1 MGEETPQR
9 SHPGVR
15 WPKYKTLRER
25 REGSSMIVGVPKE
38 IKNKENRVGMVVAGV
53 RALTSS
59 GHKVLIQHNA
69 GVGAGITDDDYR
81 KAGATIVEGARD
93 VYEKADMIVK
103 VKEPLPEEYP
113 LLRENQIL
121 YTYLHLAAD
130 ERLTKAL
137 MERKI
142 VGIAYETIQ
151 PADGSLPLL
160 APMSAVA
167 GRMAT
172 QIGASYLQHDH
183 GGKGMLLGG
192 VTGVERGHV
201 VILGGGVVGVNAA
214 KMAVGLGAK
223 VTILDTNVHRLD
235 YLADI
240 FGNEITTLYSNSEQV
255 ERAVRGADLVI
266 GAVLVPGA
274 KAPKLVT
281 REMVSHMAPGGVI
294 VDVAV
299 DQGGSVETCRPT
311 SHEHPTYTVD
321 GVIHYAVPNMPG
333 AVPRTSTYALT
344 NVTLKYALML
354 ATLGWKEAV
363 ARDEALRKGVNI
375 LNGKVAYKQVAD
387 DLGLP
392 FEPVRV

>member
-1 MGEETPQR
+1 M
-9 SHPGVR
+9 
-15 WPKYKTLRER
+15 L
-25 REGSSMIVGVPKE
+25 VGVPKE
-38 IKNKENRVGMVVAGV
+38 IKNKENRVGMVVGGV
-53 RALTSS
+53 RSLSQA
-59 GHKVLIQHNA
+59 GHKVVVQSNA
-69 GVGAGITDDDYR
+69 GQGVGISDEDYR
-81 KAGATIVEGARD
+81 KAGATIVGSGKE
-93 VYEKADMIVK
+93 VYEKAEMIVK
-103 VKEPLPEEYP
+103 VKEPLPEEYL

-137 MERKI
+137 MERRI

-172 QIGASYLQHDH
+172 QIGATYLQHDH

-192 VTGVERGHV
+192 VTGVDRGKV
-201 VILGGGVVGVNAA
+201 VILGGGVVGINAA
-214 KMAVGLGAK
+214 KMAVGLGAN
-223 VTILDTNVHRLD
+223 VTILDVNVHRLD

-255 ERAVRGADLVI
+255 EKAVNQADLVI

-281 REMVSHMAPGGVI
+281 RDMISKMQPGGVV

-311 SHEHPTYTVD
+311 SHEHPTYTID
-321 GVIHYAVPNMPG
+321 GVVHYAVPNMPG

-344 NVTLKYALML
+344 NVTLKYALMI
-354 ATLGWKEAV
+354 ANLGWQEAV
-363 ARDEALRKGVNI
+363 QKDEALRKGVNI
-375 LNGKVAYKQVAD
+375 LNGKVSYKQVAD

-392 FEPVRV
+392 YEPVRF

>member
-1 MGEETPQR
+1 
-9 SHPGVR
+9 
-15 WPKYKTLRER
+15 
-25 REGSSMIVGVPKE
+25 MI
-38 IKNKENRVGMVVAGV
+38 I
-53 RALTSS
+53 
-59 GHKVLIQHNA
+59 
-69 GVGAGITDDDYR
+69 
-81 KAGATIVEGARD
+81 
-93 VYEKADMIVK
+93 K
-103 VKEPLPEEYP
+103 VKEPIQQEYR
-113 LLRENQIL
+113 LMKQGQIL

-137 MERKI
+137 MERRI

-172 QIGASYLQHDH
+172 QIGATYLQHDH
-183 GGKGMLLGG
+183 GGKGLLLGG
-192 VTGVERGHV
+192 VTGVDRARV
-201 VILGGGVVGVNAA
+201 AILGGGVVGINAA
-214 KMAVGLGAK
+214 KMAVGLGAN
-223 VTILDTNVHRLD
+223 VTILDVNVHRLD
-235 YLADI
+235 YLSDI
-240 FGNEITTLYSNSEQV
+240 FGNEITTVYSNSEQV
-255 ERAVRGADLVI
+255 EKVVTQADLVI

-281 REMVSHMAPGGVI
+281 RDMISKMQPGGVV

-311 SHEHPTYTVD
+311 SHEHPTYTID
-321 GVIHYAVPNMPG
+321 GVVHYAVPNMPG

-344 NVTLKYALML
+344 NVTLKYALMI
-354 ATLGWKEAV
+354 ANLGWKEAV
-363 ARDEALRKGVNI
+363 QKDDALRKGVNI

-392 FEPVRV
+392 YEPIRF

>member
-1 MGEETPQR
+1 
-9 SHPGVR
+9 
-15 WPKYKTLRER
+15 
-25 REGSSMIVGVPKE
+25 MIVGVPKE
-38 IKNKENRVGMVVAGV
+38 IKNKENRVGMVIAGV
-53 RALTSS
+53 RALTGA
-59 GHKVLIQHNA
+59 GHKVIVQHNA
-69 GVGAGITDDDYR
+69 GQGVGISDDDYR
-81 KAGATIVEGARD
+81 KAGAAIVEGAKEIYD
-93 VYEKADMIVK
+93 KSDMVVK
-103 VKEPLPEEYP
+103 VKEPLPEEYAM
-113 LLRENQIL
+113 LREGQIL

-172 QIGASYLQHDH
+172 QIGATYLQHDH

-192 VTGVERGHV
+192 VTGVERANV
-201 VILGGGVVGVNAA
+201 VVLGGGIVGVNAA

-223 VTILDTNVHRLD
+223 VSILDVNVHRLD
-235 YLADI
+235 YLSDI
-240 FGNEITTLYSNSEQV
+240 FGNEITTLYSNAETV
-255 ERAVRGADLVI
+255 EKCVSKADLVI

-274 KAPKLVT
+274 KAPKLVS
-281 REMVSHMAPGGVI
+281 RDMIAKMQPGGVI
-294 VDVAV
+294 IDVAV

-311 SHEHPTYTVD
+311 SHEHPTYSVD
-321 GVIHYAVPNMPG
+321 GIIHYAVPNMPG

-354 ATLGWKEAV
+354 ANLGWRDAV
-363 ARDEALRKGVNI
+363 ARDPALLKGVNI
-375 LNGKVAYKQVAD
+375 LGGKVAYKQVAD

-392 FEPVRV
+392 YEPARI

>member
-1 MGEETPQR
+1 
-9 SHPGVR
+9 
-15 WPKYKTLRER
+15 
-25 REGSSMIVGVPKE
+25 MIVGVPKE
-38 IKNKENRVGMVVAGV
+38 IKNKENRVGMVIAGV
-53 RALTSS
+53 RALTAA

-69 GVGAGITDDDYR
+69 GVGAGISNDDYR
-81 KAGATIVEGARD
+81 KAGATILETAKE
-93 VYEKADMIVK
+93 VYDKADMIVK

-113 LLRENQIL
+113 LLREGQIL

-172 QIGASYLQHDH
+172 QIGATYLQHDH

-192 VTGVERGHV
+192 VPGVDRANV
-201 VILGGGVVGVNAA
+201 VVLGGGVVGINSA

-223 VTILDTNVHRLD
+223 VTILDTNAHRLD
-235 YLADI
+235 YLSDI
-240 FGNEITTLYSNSEQV
+240 FGNEITTMYSNNETI
-255 ERAVRGADLVI
+255 ERSVTNADLVI

-274 KAPKLVT
+274 KAPKLVN
-281 REMVSHMAPGGVI
+281 REMISRMQPGGVV

-321 GVIHYAVPNMPG
+321 GIIHYAVPNMPG

-344 NVTLKYALML
+344 NVTLKYALQIANM
-354 ATLGWKEAV
+354 GWKEAV
-363 ARDEALRKGVNI
+363 AKDQALLKGVNI
-375 LNGKVAYKQVAD
+375 LNGKVTYKQVAD

-392 FEPVRV
+392 YEAVKL

>member
-1 MGEETPQR
+1 
-9 SHPGVR
+9 
-15 WPKYKTLRER
+15 
-25 REGSSMIVGVPKE
+25 MIVGVPKE
-38 IKNKENRVGMVVAGV
+38 IKNKENRVSMVVAGV
-53 RALTSS
+53 RALTQA
-59 GHKVLIQHNA
+59 GHKVLVQHNA
-69 GVGAGITDDDYR
+69 GAGAGISDDDYR
-81 KAGATIVEGARD
+81 KAGAVILETPKEIYD
-93 VYEKADMIVK
+93 KADMIVK

-137 MERKI
+137 CERKI
-142 VGIAYETIQ
+142 VGVAYETIQ

-172 QIGASYLQHDH
+172 QIGATYLQHDH

-192 VTGVERGHV
+192 VTGVERAHV
-201 VILGGGVVGVNAA
+201 VVLGGGVVGINSA

-223 VTILDTNVHRLD
+223 VSILDTNVHRLD

-240 FGNEITTLYSNSEQV
+240 FGNEVTTLYSNSEQI
-255 ERAVRGADLVI
+255 EKAVMSADLVI

-274 KAPKLVT
+274 KAPKLVN
-281 REMVSHMAPGGVI
+281 REMISRMAPGGVI

-321 GVIHYAVPNMPG
+321 GIIHYAVPNMPG

-344 NVTLKYALML
+344 NVTMKYAVMI
-354 ATLGWKEAV
+354 ANMGWQQAV
-363 ARDEALRKGVNI
+363 AKDEALLKGVNI
-375 LNGKVAYKQVAD
+375 LNGKVAYKRVAD

-392 FEPVRV
+392 YEPVRI

>member
-1 MGEETPQR
+1 M
-9 SHPGVR
+9 V
-15 WPKYKTLRER
+15 
-25 REGSSMIVGVPKE
+25 VGVPKE
-38 IKNKENRVGMVVAGV
+38 IKNKENRVGMVIAGV
-53 RALTSS
+53 RALTQA
-59 GHKVLIQHNA
+59 GHKVLIQNTA
-69 GVGAGITDDDYR
+69 GQGVGITDEDYR
-81 KAGATIVEGARD
+81 KAGATLVSGPKEL
-93 VYEKADMIVK
+93 YERSDLIVK
-103 VKEPLPEEYP
+103 VKEPLPEEYM

-151 PADGSLPLL
+151 PSDGSLPLL

-172 QIGASYLQHDH
+172 QIGATYLQHDH
-183 GGKGMLLGG
+183 GGKGLLLGG
-192 VTGVERGHV
+192 VTGVERGKV

-214 KMAVGLGAK
+214 KMAAGLGAH
-223 VTILDTNVHRLD
+223 VTILDVNVHRLD
-235 YLADI
+235 YLSDI
-240 FGNEITTLYSNSEQV
+240 FGNDVTTLYSNSEQI
-255 ERAVRGADLVI
+255 ERAVISADLVI

-281 REMVSHMAPGGVI
+281 RDMVSRMAPGGVV

-311 SHEHPTYTVD
+311 SHEHPTFTVD
-321 GVIHYAVPNMPG
+321 GVVHYAVPNMPG

-344 NVTLKYALML
+344 NVTLKYALMI
-354 ATLGWKEAV
+354 ANMGWKEAV
-363 ARDEALRKGVNI
+363 TKDEALRKGVNI
-375 LNGKVAYKQVAD
+375 LNGKVSYKQVAD

-392 FEPVRV
+392 YEPVRL

>member
-1 MGEETPQR
+1 
-9 SHPGVR
+9 
-15 WPKYKTLRER
+15 
-25 REGSSMIVGVPKE
+25 MIVGVPKE
-38 IKNKENRVGMVVAGV
+38 IKNKENRVGMVIAGV
-53 RALTSS
+53 RALTQA
-59 GHKVLIQHNA
+59 GHKVLVQHNA
-69 GVGAGITDDDYR
+69 GVGAGISDDDYR
-81 KAGATIVEGARD
+81 KAGATIIEGAKEI
-93 VYEKADMIVK
+93 YEKSDMIVK

-192 VTGVERGHV
+192 VTGVARANV
-201 VILGGGVVGVNAA
+201 VILGGGVVGINSA
-214 KMAVGLGAK
+214 KMAVGLGAN
-223 VTILDTNVHRLD
+223 VTLFDVNVPRLE
-235 YLADI
+235 YLSDV
-240 FGNEITTLYSNSEQV
+240 FGNEITTLYSNSEQI
-255 ERAVRGADLVI
+255 EKAVIQADLVI
-266 GAVLVPGA
+266 GAVLVAGA

-281 REMVSHMAPGGVI
+281 REMISKMQPGGVV

-354 ATLGWKEAV
+354 ANLGWRDAV
-363 ARDEALRKGVNI
+363 AKDAALLKGVNI
-375 LNGKVAYKQVAD
+375 LNGKVSYKQVAD
-387 DLGLP
+387 DLGLSY
-392 FEPVRV
+392 EPVRI

>member
-1 MGEETPQR
+1 
-9 SHPGVR
+9 
-15 WPKYKTLRER
+15 
-25 REGSSMIVGVPKE
+25 MIVGVPKE
-38 IKNKENRVGMVVAGV
+38 IKNKENRVGMVVGGV
-53 RALTSS
+53 RSLSQA
-59 GHKVLIQHNA
+59 GHKVVVQSNA
-69 GVGAGITDDDYR
+69 GQGVGISDEDYR
-81 KAGATIVEGARD
+81 KAGATIVGSGKE
-93 VYEKADMIVK
+93 VYEKAEMIVK
-103 VKEPLPEEYP
+103 VKEPLPEEYL

-137 MERKI
+137 MERRI

-172 QIGASYLQHDH
+172 QIGATYLQHDH

-192 VTGVERGHV
+192 VTGVDRGKV
-201 VILGGGVVGVNAA
+201 VILGGGVVGINAA
-214 KMAVGLGAK
+214 KMAVGLGAN
-223 VTILDTNVHRLD
+223 VTILDVNVHRLD

-255 ERAVRGADLVI
+255 EKAVNQADLVI

-281 REMVSHMAPGGVI
+281 RDMISKMQPGGVV

-311 SHEHPTYTVD
+311 SHEHPTYTID
-321 GVIHYAVPNMPG
+321 GVVHYAVPNMPG

-344 NVTLKYALML
+344 NVTLKYALMI
-354 ATLGWKEAV
+354 ANLGWQEAV
-363 ARDEALRKGVNI
+363 QKDEALRKGVNI
-375 LNGKVAYKQVAD
+375 LNGKVSYKQVAD

-392 FEPVRV
+392 YEPVRF

>member
-1 MGEETPQR
+1 
-9 SHPGVR
+9 
-15 WPKYKTLRER
+15 
-25 REGSSMIVGVPKE
+25 MIVGVPKE
-38 IKNKENRVGMVVAGV
+38 IKNKENRVGMVIAGV
-53 RALTSS
+53 RALTQA
-59 GHKVLIQHNA
+59 GHKVLVQHNA
-69 GVGAGITDDDYR
+69 GTGAGISDDDYR
-81 KAGATIVEGARD
+81 KAGATILETGKEIFD
-93 VYEKADMIVK
+93 KADMIIK

-113 LLRENQIL
+113 LLREGQIL

-172 QIGASYLQHDH
+172 QIGATYLQHDH

-192 VTGVERGHV
+192 VTGVERANV
-201 VILGGGVVGVNAA
+201 AVLGGGVVGVNAA

-223 VTILDTNVHRLD
+223 VSILDTNVHRLD

-240 FGNEITTLYSNSEQV
+240 FGNEITTLYSNNETV
-255 ERAVRGADLVI
+255 ERAVNKADLVI

-281 REMVSHMAPGGVI
+281 REMVSKMQPGGVI

-344 NVTLKYALML
+344 NVTLKYALQL
-354 ATLGWKEAV
+354 ANLGWKDAV
-363 ARDEALRKGVNI
+363 TRDEALRKGVNI
-375 LNGKVAYKQVAD
+375 LNGKVSYKQVAE

>member
-1 MGEETPQR
+1 
-9 SHPGVR
+9 
-15 WPKYKTLRER
+15 
-25 REGSSMIVGVPKE
+25 MIVGVPRE
-38 IKNKENRVGMVVAGV
+38 IKNRENRVGMVIAGV
-53 RALTSS
+53 RTLTQA
-59 GHKVLIQHNA
+59 GHKVLIQNNA
-69 GVGAGITDDDYR
+69 GQGAGISDEDYR
-81 KAGATIVEGARD
+81 KAGATMVELAKDIYDR
-93 VYEKADMIVK
+93 ADMIVK

-113 LLRENQIL
+113 LLREGQIIF
-121 YTYLHLAAD
+121 TYLHLAAD

-151 PADGSLPLL
+151 MADSSLPVL

-183 GGKGMLLGG
+183 GGKGLLLGG
-192 VTGVERGHV
+192 VTGVQRGRV

-214 KMAVGLGAK
+214 KMAAGLGAK
-223 VTILDTNVHRLD
+223 VTIMDVNSQRLD

-240 FGNEITTLYSNSEQV
+240 FGNEVSTLCSNSEQI
-255 ERAVRGADLVI
+255 EREVIRADLVI

-274 KAPKLVT
+274 KAPKLVS
-281 REMVSHMAPGGVI
+281 REMIAKMQPGSVI

-299 DQGGSVETCRPT
+299 DQGGCVETCRPT

-344 NVTLKYALML
+344 NVTMRYASLKRCEYPEREGRLQ
-354 ATLGWKEAV
+354 
-363 ARDEALRKGVNI
+363 ARGR
-375 LNGKVAYKQVAD
+375 
-387 DLGLP
+387 
-392 FEPVRV
+392 

>member
-1 MGEETPQR
+1 
-9 SHPGVR
+9 
-15 WPKYKTLRER
+15 
-25 REGSSMIVGVPKE
+25 MIVGVPKE
-38 IKNKENRVGMVVAGV
+38 IKNKEYRVGMVIAGV
-53 RALTSS
+53 KMLTQA
-59 GHKVLIQHNA
+59 GHKVLMQHNA
-69 GVGAGITDDDYR
+69 GLGAGISDEEYR
-81 KAGATIVEGARD
+81 KAGAVIMETAKEIYD
-93 VYEKADMIVK
+93 KSDMIVK
-103 VKEPLPEEYP
+103 VKEPLPEEYA
-113 LLRENQIL
+113 LLREGQIL

-172 QIGASYLQHDH
+172 QIGATYLQHDN
-183 GGKGMLLGG
+183 GGKGCLLGG
-192 VTGVERGHV
+192 VTGVDRSNV
-201 VILGGGVVGVNAA
+201 LILGGGVVGVNAA

-223 VTILDTNVHRLD
+223 VTICDVNVHRLD

-240 FGNEITTLYSNSEQV
+240 FGNELTTLYSNPEQI
-255 ERAVRGADLVI
+255 ERAISVADLVI

-274 KAPKLVT
+274 KAPKLVS
-281 REMVSHMAPGGVI
+281 REMVSKMAPGGVI

-344 NVTLKYALML
+344 NVTLKYALMI
-354 ATLGWKEAV
+354 ANKGWRDAV
-363 ARDEALRKGVNI
+363 MRDEALMKGVNI
-375 LNGKVAYKQVAD
+375 LNGRVTYKQVAD

-392 FEPVRV
+392 YEAVRV

>member
-1 MGEETPQR
+1 
-9 SHPGVR
+9 
-15 WPKYKTLRER
+15 
-25 REGSSMIVGVPKE
+25 MIVGVPKE
-38 IKNKENRVGMVVAGV
+38 IKNRENRVGMVIAGV
-53 RALTSS
+53 RSLTQA
-59 GHKVLIQHNA
+59 GHKVLVQHNA
-69 GVGAGITDDDYR
+69 GMGAGITDDDYR
-81 KAGATIVEGARD
+81 KAGATILEGAKEIFD
-93 VYEKADMIVK
+93 KADMIVK

-113 LLRENQIL
+113 MLREGQIL

-192 VTGVERGHV
+192 VTGVERASV
-201 VILGGGVVGVNAA
+201 VVLGGGVVGVNAA

-223 VTILDTNVHRLD
+223 VTIMDVNVHRLD

-255 ERAVRGADLVI
+255 ERAVHGADLVI

-281 REMVSHMAPGGVI
+281 REMVSKMQPGGVI

-344 NVTLKYALML
+344 NVTMKYALML
-354 ATLGWKEAV
+354 ANLGWKEAV
-363 ARDEALRKGVNI
+363 GRDEALRKGVNI
-375 LNGKVAYKQVAD
+375 LGGKVAYKQVAD

-392 FEPVRV
+392 YEPVRL

>member
-1 MGEETPQR
+1 
-9 SHPGVR
+9 
-15 WPKYKTLRER
+15 
-25 REGSSMIVGVPKE
+25 MIVGVPKE

-53 RALTSS
+53 RALTTA

-69 GVGAGITDDDYR
+69 GVGAGISDDDYR
-81 KAGATIVEGARD
+81 KAGATIIEGPKEIF
-93 VYEKADMIVK
+93 EKSDMIVK
-103 VKEPLPEEYP
+103 VKEPLPEEYSM
-113 LLRENQIL
+113 LREGQIL

-192 VTGVERGHV
+192 VTGVDRANV
-201 VILGGGVVGVNAA
+201 VILGGGVVGINSA
-214 KMAVGLGAK
+214 KMAVGLGAR

-235 YLADI
+235 YLSDI
-240 FGNEITTLYSNSEQV
+240 FGNEVTTLYSNSEQI
-255 ERAVRGADLVI
+255 EKAVNQADLVI

-281 REMVSHMAPGGVI
+281 RDMISRMQPGGVV

-344 NVTLKYALML
+344 NVTMKYAVML
-354 ATLGWKEAV
+354 ANLGWKEAV
-363 ARDEALRKGVNI
+363 AKDSALLKGVNI

-392 FEPVRV
+392 YEAVRV

>member
-1 MGEETPQR
+1 
-9 SHPGVR
+9 
-15 WPKYKTLRER
+15 
-25 REGSSMIVGVPKE
+25 MIVGVPKE
-38 IKNKENRVGMVVAGV
+38 IKNKENRVGMVIAGV
-53 RALTSS
+53 RALTQA
-59 GHKVLIQHNA
+59 GHKVLVQHNA
-69 GVGAGITDDDYR
+69 GIGVGIGDDDYR
-81 KAGATIVEGARD
+81 KAGATILEGSREIF
-93 VYEKADMIVK
+93 EKSDMIVK

-113 LLRENQIL
+113 LLREGQIL

-151 PADGSLPLL
+151 PSDGSLPLL

-172 QIGASYLQHDH
+172 QIGATYLQHDH

-192 VTGVERGHV
+192 VTGVDRAHV
-201 VILGGGVVGVNAA
+201 VILGGGVVGINSA
-214 KMAVGLGAK
+214 KMAVGLGAR
-223 VTILDTNVHRLD
+223 VTMLDVNVHRLD
-235 YLADI
+235 YISDI
-240 FGNEITTLYSNSEQV
+240 FGNEITTLYSNNEQI
-255 ERAVRGADLVI
+255 EKAVTTADLVI

-281 REMVSHMAPGGVI
+281 REMISKMQAGSVV

-311 SHEHPTYTVD
+311 SHEHPTYSVD

-344 NVTLKYALML
+344 NVTLKYALMI
-354 ATLGWKEAV
+354 ANMGWQAAV
-363 ARDEALRKGVNI
+363 GKDEALRKGVNI

>member
-1 MGEETPQR
+1 
-9 SHPGVR
+9 
-15 WPKYKTLRER
+15 
-25 REGSSMIVGVPKE
+25 MIVGVPKE
-38 IKNKENRVGMVVAGV
+38 IKNKENRVGMVIAGV
-53 RALTSS
+53 RALSQA
-59 GHKVLIQHNA
+59 GHKVLVQTNA
-69 GVGAGITDDDYR
+69 GQGVGISDEDYR
-81 KAGATIVEGARD
+81 KAGATLVGTAKE
-93 VYEKADMIVK
+93 VYEKSDMIVK

-113 LLRENQIL
+113 LLRESQIL

-142 VGIAYETIQ
+142 IGIAYETIQ

-172 QIGASYLQHDH
+172 QIGATYLQHDH
-183 GGKGMLLGG
+183 GGKGLLLGG
-192 VTGVERGHV
+192 VTGVDRARV
-201 VILGGGVVGVNAA
+201 VILGGGVVGINSA
-214 KMAVGLGAK
+214 KMAVGLGAQ
-223 VTILDTNVHRLD
+223 VTILDTNIHRLD
-235 YLADI
+235 YLSDI
-240 FGNEITTLYSNSEQV
+240 FGNEVTTLHSNSEQV
-255 ERAVRGADLVI
+255 EKAVTQADLVV

-281 REMVSHMAPGGVI
+281 REMISKMNPGGVV

-321 GVIHYAVPNMPG
+321 GVVHYAVPNMPG

-344 NVTLKYALML
+344 NVTLKYALQL
-354 ATLGWKEAV
+354 ANLGWRDAV
-363 ARDEALRKGVNI
+363 GKDDALRKGVNI
-375 LNGKVAYKQVAD
+375 LHGKVSYKQVAE

-392 FEPVRV
+392 YEPVPV

>member
-1 MGEETPQR
+1 
-9 SHPGVR
+9 
-15 WPKYKTLRER
+15 
-25 REGSSMIVGVPKE
+25 MIVGVPKE
-38 IKNKENRVGMVVAGV
+38 IKNKENRVGMVIAGV
-53 RALTSS
+53 RALTQA
-59 GHKVLIQHNA
+59 GHKVLVQHNA
-69 GVGAGITDDDYR
+69 GVGAGISDEDYR
-81 KAGATIVEGARD
+81 KAGATIIEGAKEIF
-93 VYEKADMIVK
+93 EKSDMIVK

-113 LLRENQIL
+113 LLREGQIL

-137 MERKI
+137 MERRI
-142 VGIAYETIQ
+142 IGIAYETIQ

-172 QIGASYLQHDH
+172 QIGATFLQHDH

-192 VTGVERGHV
+192 VTGVERAKV
-201 VILGGGVVGVNAA
+201 VILGGGVVGINAA
-214 KMAVGLGAK
+214 KMAAGLGAR
-223 VTILDTNVHRLD
+223 VTILDTNVHRLE
-235 YLADI
+235 YLSDI
-240 FGNEITTLYSNSEQV
+240 FRNEVTTLYSNNEQI
-255 ERAVRGADLVI
+255 ERAVTTADLVI

-281 REMVSHMAPGGVI
+281 RDMVSRMQPGGVI
-294 VDVAV
+294 IDVAV

-311 SHEHPTYTVD
+311 SHEHLTYTVD
-321 GVIHYAVPNMPG
+321 GIIHYAVPNMPG

-354 ATLGWKEAV
+354 ANLGWKEAV
-363 ARDEALRKGVNI
+363 AKDEALRKGVNI

-392 FEPVRV
+392 YEAIKA